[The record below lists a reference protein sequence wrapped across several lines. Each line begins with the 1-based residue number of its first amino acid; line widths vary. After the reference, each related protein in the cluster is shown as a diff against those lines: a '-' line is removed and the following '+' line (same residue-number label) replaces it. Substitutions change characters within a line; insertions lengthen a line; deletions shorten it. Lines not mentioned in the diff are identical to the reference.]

1 MTATR
6 PRHNHGFEISPFP
19 LSRAAARRTNVAPP
33 KNAVSPDIHQGRES
47 QIHDRTRRDTAAA
60 ARRIRSLSGPVF
72 RFVPRSVSFQPVFDS
87 NPSNDQ
93 SKGQRQGW

>member
-6 PRHNHGFEISPFP
+6 PWHNHGFEISPFP

-47 QIHDRTRRDTAAA
+47 RIHDRTRRDTAAVS
-60 ARRIRSLSGPVF
+60 RRIRSSSGSVF
-72 RFVPRSVSFQPVFDS
+72 RFVQRSVSFQSIVVSTPT
-87 NPSNDQ
+87 NDE
-93 SKGQRQGW
+93 SKGQLQGW